1 MAGKQSPSPVAAAH
15 PQPSPSLLLQS
26 CVTVQMDAGVVD
38 FSDRTIVDVHKG
50 DVDVDKK
57 MRRISMGI
65 GDNQQT
71 KELFRDTWY
80 TASWKSLN
88 LNTCETVS
96 LGLY

>member
-1 MAGKQSPSPVAAAH
+1 
-15 PQPSPSLLLQS
+15 
-26 CVTVQMDAGVVD
+26 MDAGVVD

-71 KELFRDTWY
+71 KELFRDT
-80 TASWKSLN
+80 
-88 LNTCETVS
+88 
-96 LGLY
+96 